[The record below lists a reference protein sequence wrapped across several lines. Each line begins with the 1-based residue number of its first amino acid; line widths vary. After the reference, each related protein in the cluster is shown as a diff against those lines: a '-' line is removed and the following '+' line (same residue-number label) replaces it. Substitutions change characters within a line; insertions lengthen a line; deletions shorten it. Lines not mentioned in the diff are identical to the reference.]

1 MELLEKADD
10 FPELSDT
17 DWFCDLA
24 FTVDILTHMNELNA
38 RERLVCA

>member
-1 MELLEKADD
+1 MSFLELLEKADG

-24 FTVDILTHMNELNA
+24 FALDILTHE
-38 RERLVCA
+38 